1 MANLYEMLAQAQQ
14 GEGVAEVGRELGLS
28 PQQTQAA
35 VAALLPALSMGLKR
49 STATPEGLG
58 NLFALMGAQPGLHA
72 MYDDSEAALSPQGRA
87 AGNQAL
93 AAMFGSPD
101 ASRAVADQAQ
111 QLSGVTSSVLKK
123 LLPVLAGIVISGLM
137 RSGSGKAAPQAPQPA
152 PEASSGGGLGD
163 ILKEIFKTGSPGSA
177 GTAPSTRIPA
187 PSSSPSSG
195 GDIGGRIGP
204 GSGYQIPQGQPTE
217 PPTDTGG
224 QPMPG
229 DDMLGQILRELEK
242 AVREGRV
249 KPVVVGPFEI
259 DVPAQGGS
267 SPSGQTQAPGGDI
280 FGQILRE
287 ILAGR
292 PGQMPKQGQPAA
304 LLGGAGGAGAAVF
317 GERLEAG
324 RSVKKSD
331 LDSFQKVLDRFPEAR
346 HH

>member
-72 MYDDSEAALSPQGRA
+72 MYDDPEAALSPQGRA
-87 AGNQAL
+87 AGNRAL

-217 PPTDTGG
+217 APADTGG